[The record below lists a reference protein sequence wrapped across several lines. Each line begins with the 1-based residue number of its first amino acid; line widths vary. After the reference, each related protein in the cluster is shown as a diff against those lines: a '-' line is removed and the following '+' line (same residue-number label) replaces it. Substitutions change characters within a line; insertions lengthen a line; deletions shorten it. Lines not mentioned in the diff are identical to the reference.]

1 MSYNRHNT
9 GLGSSARSLAAVMLV
24 LAAPATGCT
33 TLRYALTSGGQVQ
46 RLLQLGRIEG
56 RIDTEAPIE
65 GPLVVVL
72 ARPGETESQ
81 SLVDTF
87 VRPGPG
93 RFTFAVTP
101 GRYDLA
107 AYEDR
112 NESGRVDPGEPMWP
126 NRGALPLEVGPGQ
139 VTRQHIVL
147 DLHATARRGVA
158 PIDGSGGVVR
168 APRGQPSFSPWAGSA
183 QGVVCPDLRDARY
196 GHEAAV
202 RGIWH
207 PMDFLSEG
215 LAGVYFLAPYDPARV
230 PVLFV
235 HGIGGSP
242 QQFLPLARS
251 LDPERFQAW
260 FYFYPSGYSLDGISD
275 HLASVLAR
283 LEVTYGFEELAIVAH
298 SMGGLVS
305 RGAILKHAHPME
317 DRIRLFITLATP
329 WGGGAAPRE
338 AAFSTMLPPSFEDM
352 SPSSDYLRRLFYA
365 DDGRARALP
374 DETSFHL
381 LIGFRMKVLATF
393 ANDGRVSVSSQARL
407 EAQEQAASVR
417 ALDVSHTDIL
427 TSPDAIARVNELLEE
442 RSPSRSA
449 DHIVALADDGPGA
462 AHAERARGSKDSFA
476 AAIARDEGESGCE
489 SRHHPAG
496 PAR

>member
-1 MSYNRHNT
+1 MSYNRHST
-9 GLGSSARSLAAVMLV
+9 GLGSRARSLVVGMLV

-33 TLRYALTSGGQVQ
+33 TLRYALTSRGQV
-46 RLLQLGRIEG
+46 RSLLQLGRIEG
-56 RIDTEAPIE
+56 RIDTEAPID

-81 SLVDTF
+81 PLVDTF
-87 VRPGPG
+87 VRSGPG

-101 GRYDLA
+101 GRYNLA

-112 NESGRVDPGEPMWP
+112 NESGRVDPGEPTWS
-126 NRGALPLEVGPGQ
+126 NRGAPPLEVGPGQ

-147 DLHATARRGVA
+147 DLHATTRRGVA
-158 PIDGSGGVVR
+158 PIDGSGGVAR
-168 APRGQPSFSPWAGSA
+168 APRGQSGFSPWAWSA

-196 GHEAAV
+196 GREAAV
-202 RGIWH
+202 RGIWQ

-235 HGIGGSP
+235 HGLGGSP

-251 LDPERFQAW
+251 LDRERFQAW

-283 LEVTYGFEELAIVAH
+283 LEVTPGFEELAIVAH

-329 WGGGAAPRE
+329 WGGAAPR
-338 AAFSTMLPPSFEDM
+338 AAALPTMLPPSFEDM
-352 SPSSDYLRRLFYA
+352 NPSSDYLRWLFYA
-365 DDGRARALP
+365 DDGRARGLP
-374 DETSFHL
+374 DETPFHL
-381 LIGFRMKVLATF
+381 LVGFRMKVLATI
-393 ANDGRVSVSSQARL
+393 ANDGRVSVSSQARP
-407 EAQEQAASVR
+407 EAQEQAVSVR
-417 ALDVSHTDIL
+417 ALDVSHDDIL
-427 TSPDAIARVNELLEE
+427 TSPDAIGRVNELLEE
-442 RSPSRSA
+442 RFR
-449 DHIVALADDGPGA
+449 
-462 AHAERARGSKDSFA
+462 
-476 AAIARDEGESGCE
+476 
-489 SRHHPAG
+489 
-496 PAR
+496 